1 MQPDVVI
8 VGAGAAGVGAGL
20 ALQAR
25 GVPFV
30 ILEASERVGGRA
42 FTDRVSLPAPWDQ
55 GCHWFHCADVN
66 PLVAWADRLGA
77 DYDDRDRMTSVI
89 WRAGQWLTDAENRK
103 ADAAMDAAFGDIY
116 AVTGPDRSL
125 DEVLPKTGDWAAI
138 IRNIARLMSS
148 GEPQAVSAQGYSD
161 YTDTQVNFAVRSG
174 YGDLIERMAAGLPIR
189 LSMPVTR
196 IAQGANGVRVMTGS
210 GEIEAKA
217 VIVTASTNV
226 LASGAIRFDS
236 QAVQPVLDRVADVP
250 CGSYEKVAVA
260 LRRLPTEMDTPFI
273 WLDPADGTRGANVQ
287 VVAGAAPMLIAH
299 FGGNDAVELAAEGDP
314 AMVAWVTEWLVS
326 AFGSALRSDILGSA
340 VTGWQKNPFVQ
351 GAYSHTRPGYSAR
364 RHEMIGAETGD
375 ILFAGEAFS
384 RNWYATAHGAY
395 QSGHD
400 VAAHLA
406 DRFAGRNANGG
417 R

>member
-30 ILEASERVGGRA
+30 IVEASDRVGGRA

-66 PLVAWADRLGA
+66 PLVVWADRLGV
-77 DYDDRDRMTSVI
+77 DYDDRDRMTSAI
-89 WRAGQWLTDAENRK
+89 WRAGTWLTNAENGK
-103 ADAAMDAAFGDIY
+103 AEAAMDAAFGDIY

-125 DEVLPKTGDWAAI
+125 DQILPKSGDWAAV

-148 GEPQAVSAQGYSD
+148 GEPADVSARGYAD
-161 YTDTQVNFAVRSG
+161 YTDTQVNFAVLSG

-196 IAQGANGVRVMTGS
+196 ISQSANGVRVTTEA

-217 VIVTASTNV
+217 VIVTTSTNV
-226 LASGAIRFDS
+226 LASGAIRFDA

-250 CGSYEKVAVA
+250 CGAYEKVAVA
-260 LRRLPTEMDTPFI
+260 LRRLPIEMDAQFC
-273 WLDPADGTRGANVQ
+273 WLDPANGTRGVNVQ

-299 FGGNDAVELAAEGDP
+299 FGANDAVELAAEGDA
-314 AMVAWVTEWLVS
+314 AMVALVTERLVE
-326 AFGSALRSDILGSA
+326 AFGSALRGDILGTA
-340 VTGWQKNPFVQ
+340 VTGWQKNPFVR

-364 RHEMIGAETGD
+364 RHEMITAQTGD
-375 ILFAGEAFS
+375 IVFAGEAFS
-384 RNWYATAHGAY
+384 PNWYATAHGAY
-395 QSGHD
+395 RSGQD
-400 VAAHLA
+400 AAARLA
-406 DRFAGRNANGG
+406 DRFAARNANGG

>member
-25 GVPFV
+25 GVSFV

-42 FTDRVSLPAPWDQ
+42 FTDRVSLPASWDQ

-66 PLVAWADRLGA
+66 PLVAWADRLGT
-77 DYDDRDRMTSVI
+77 DYDDRDNMTSAI
-89 WRAGQWLTDAENRK
+89 WRAGQWLDAAANARAETAIDAGFTDIYAA
-103 ADAAMDAAFGDIY
+103 ADAA
-116 AVTGPDRSL
+116 VDRSL
-125 DEVLPKTGDWAAI
+125 DEILPKSGDWAAV

-148 GEPQAVSAQGYSD
+148 AEPDAVSARGYAD

-174 YGDLIERMAAGLPIR
+174 YGDLIERMAANLPIR

-196 IAQGANGVRVMTGS
+196 ITQAADGVRVMTGG
-210 GEIEAKA
+210 GEIRAKA

-226 LASGAIRFDS
+226 LASGAIRFDA
-236 QAVQPVLDRVADVP
+236 QAVQPVLDCAQDVP
-250 CGSYEKVAVA
+250 CGAYEKVAVA
-260 LRRLPTEMDTPFI
+260 LRRLPIEMDAQFC
-273 WLDPADGTRGANVQ
+273 WLDPADGTRGVNVQ

-299 FGGNDAVELAAEGDP
+299 FGGNDAVELASGGDR
-314 AMVAWVTEWLVS
+314 AMVALVTERLVD
-326 AFGSALRSDILGSA
+326 AFGSALRSDILGTA

-364 RHEMIGAETGD
+364 RHEMIAAETGD

-384 RNWYATAHGAY
+384 PNWYATAHGAY
-395 QSGHD
+395 QSGQD
-400 VAAHLA
+400 VAARLA
-406 DRFAGRNANGG
+406 DRFGS
-417 R
+417 